1 MDELLASLAVKLSDK
16 VPENVLGL
24 EWDSDEAIR
33 QVDEIYK
40 ELGTPPDYTNTNC
53 GGSVRWFDIT
63 VPMSFSE
70 IYVEDQLPISLLRGV
85 SYNSSYTIMLHV
97 ENRKI
102 LKKVPSDLVTYN
114 YNYSRLTCHCSSW
127 KEAVIIASAV
137 HIMDLGRFDQFE
149 PIWNAYKDIE
159 DPTIF
164 VNLLV
169 GEDPQENEETSDETL
184 DENSDENE
192 DENTPNEKQIIIK
205 PIDKIT
211 PSPLREEIE
220 GNEESPQPISR
231 TNPSTP
237 KSTGKGT
244 SPDITPFEKKNT
256 QGQKISPPAIKP
268 RKSIKSPMGRPIN
281 RSYKVQSPPRS
292 PVRTI
297 VGRSS
302 HPITNH
308 QENTNQIGGKQ
319 KMSFR
324 PTSNIDPKLAS
335 LIRKK

>member
-1 MDELLASLAVKLSDK
+1 MDELLASLAVKLSNK

-53 GGSVRWFDIT
+53 GGSVRWFDTT

-70 IYVEDQLPISLLRGV
+70 IYIEDQLPISLLRGV
-85 SYNSSYTIMLHV
+85 SYNSSFTIMLHI

-137 HIMDLGRFDQFE
+137 HIMDLGRFDHFE

-159 DPTIF
+159 DPTLF
-164 VNLLV
+164 LNLLV
-169 GEDPQENEETSDETL
+169 GEDPQENEETP

-192 DENTPNEKQIIIK
+192 DESTPHEKHLIIK

-211 PSPLREEIE
+211 PSPQQEEIE
-220 GNEESPQPISR
+220 GNVESPKSVSR

-237 KSTGKGT
+237 KSTGKNT
-244 SPDITPFEKKNT
+244 SPDMTKNIPLGKKICPV
-256 QGQKISPPAIKP
+256 QKISPPAIKP
-268 RKSIKSPMGRPIN
+268 RKSIKSPMGQPIN

-302 HPITNH
+302 HPIN
-308 QENTNQIGGKQ
+308 QQGNTSQISGKQ
-319 KMSFR
+319 KMLFR
-324 PTSNIDPKLAS
+324 PTSNIDPKLAN